1 MDRNIAKIHN
11 GLQVDGK
18 EYTINSVA
26 LTVLFKNGNGDIV
39 LASGLTVPTA
49 GSAGFAKGCQFV
61 KTDAGAGVKA
71 TYENQGTNLVS
82 DFNLMGEATA
92 GEIAL
97 ANGKILVGGA
107 DGKGG
112 AVNMSGDATITNA
125 GVVAIGAKKV
135 TGAKL
140 ATGVMFS
147 GVSKD
152 TNNTTPVDVFGVANG
167 FDGVITG
174 VFVISKDATAG
185 NIIIKTTAGTVA
197 TIAKGG
203 VAGVMTGAVSL
214 ANTAIDDEGICTI
227 ESSSAGEATVII
239 LFTVA

>member
-11 GLQVDGK
+11 GLQLDGR
-18 EYTINSVA
+18 EYTINGVA
-26 LTVLFKNGNGDIV
+26 LTVLLKNGNGDIV

-49 GSAGFAKGCQFV
+49 DSAGFAKGCQFV
-61 KTDAGAGVKA
+61 KSDAGDGVKG
-71 TYENQGTNLVS
+71 TYENQGTVLLS
-82 DFNLMGEATA
+82 DFNLIGEATA
-92 GEIAL
+92 GELAL
-97 ANGKILVGGA
+97 ADGKILVGGA
-107 DGKGG
+107 DGKGS
-112 AVNMSGDATITNA
+112 AVNMSGDATINNT
-125 GVVAIGAKKV
+125 GVLAIGAKKV

-152 TNNTTPVDVFGVANG
+152 TNATTPVNVFGVANG

-174 VFVISKDATAG
+174 IYVISKDTTAG
-185 NIIIKTTAGTVA
+185 NIIVKTTAGTVA
-197 TIAKGG
+197 TIAKGTASG
-203 VAGVMTGAVSL
+203 AMVGAVTL
-214 ANTAIDDEGICTI
+214 ANTALDDEGICTI